1 MSGDDSELARKSKLA
16 QIKMGHFQIVIS
28 TGQYFGEG
36 IDIDKLDC
44 LFLVYPFAFEGKLIQ
59 YIGRIQRSEK
69 APVIFDY
76 RDNRIDYF
84 EKLFKQRN
92 RYYRKLQKASLK

>member
-1 MSGDDSELARKSKLA
+1 MAVFDNENIRHYISLFHGRDDIYARRREKDGKSSYMPA
-16 QIKMGHFQIVIS
+16 
-28 TGQYFGEG
+28 
-36 IDIDKLDC
+36 
-44 LFLVYPFAFEGKLIQ
+44 

-76 RDNRIDYF
+76 RDSKIDYF

-92 RYYRKLQKASLK
+92 RYYRKLLKTI